1 MGVKIASEKVA
12 NMLNHWYGQIK
23 KQEIQNAKLTRTE
36 VAQAIENMEEDQNVL
51 LYFNMIDSRYKLL
64 LEHYCESGS
73 ILKSLKNQ
81 TEEKKTDDMLQYY
94 FYFFSGLYEFY
105 VKNFTQAINFYKIAE
120 AKLSK
125 IPDEIEKAEF
135 HYQVAIAYYKIK
147 QHFFS
152 LNHIEKA
159 LESFKAYEEYSNR
172 AIKGT
177 MVLAANYVDLYR
189 YKEAIKLY
197 EQALER
203 ALATKD
209 SFSES
214 LAYFNLGVCYERRD
228 QLLEAKEYLE
238 KAIDIPENRQS
249 VSAIRT
255 MYMLS
260 RVLYKMNSI
269 GEARTWYQKSY
280 SRAEKEADFEYKAK
294 LQIIYSLYDQHD
306 SASLEKGLE
315 QLKKKKLWSDVAELT
330 SLAAYHY
337 KKEGDIHNSAKYFE
351 QACHAKDQILK
362 LTEVLS

>member
-1 MGVKIASEKVA
+1 MGVKIASEQVA
-12 NMLNHWYGQIK
+12 NMLNQWYGQIK
-23 KQEIQNAKLTRTE
+23 QQDIHSAKIMRSEIEETMK
-36 VAQAIENMEEDQNVL
+36 NMEQDQNVL

-64 LEHYCESGS
+64 LENYTESGS
-73 ILKSLKNQ
+73 LLKSLKNQ
-81 TEEKKTDDMLQYY
+81 TEENKTDDMLQYY

-105 VKNFTQAINFYKIAE
+105 VKNFTKAINFYRIAE
-120 AKLSK
+120 SKLHK
-125 IPDEIEKAEF
+125 IPDEIENAEF

-159 LESFKAYEEYSNR
+159 LASFKAYEEYSNR
-172 AIKGT
+172 AIKST

-189 YKEAIKLY
+189 FDEAIKLY
-197 EQALER
+197 KQAVEKAR
-203 ALATKD
+203 ITEDA
-209 SFSES
+209 FSES
-214 LAYFNLGVCYERRD
+214 LAYFNLGVCYERLD
-228 QLLEAKEYLE
+228 HFSEAMEYLQ

-260 RVLYKMNSI
+260 RVLYKTNSLD
-269 GEARTWYQKSY
+269 EARAWYQKSL
-280 SRAEKEADFEYKAK
+280 SKAEEAADFEYKAK

-306 SASLEKGLE
+306 SACLDEGLE
-315 QLKKKKLWSDVAELT
+315 QLKNKKLWSDVAELT

>member
-1 MGVKIASEKVA
+1 MKIASEQVV
-12 NMLNHWYGQIK
+12 NMLNQWYGQIK
-23 KQEIQNAKLTRTE
+23 RQNVHNAKEMRSE
-36 VAQAIENMEEDQNVL
+36 IEQAMKNMEENQNVL

-64 LEHYCESGS
+64 QEHYTESG
-73 ILKSLKNQ
+73 ILLKSLKNQ
-81 TEEKKTDDMLQYY
+81 TEQSKTDDMLQYY

-105 VKNFTQAINFYKIAE
+105 MKNFTQAINFYRIAE
-120 AKLSK
+120 AKLHK

-172 AIKGT
+172 VIKST
-177 MVLAANYVDLYR
+177 MVIAANYMDLYR
-189 YKEAIKLY
+189 YEEAIKLY
-197 EQALER
+197 KQALEKAR
-203 ALATKD
+203 TTD
-209 SFSES
+209 DPFSES

-228 QLLEAKEYLE
+228 HLSEAKEYLQQ
-238 KAIDIPENRQS
+238 AIDIPENRQS

-260 RVLYKMNSI
+260 RVLYKTNSLD
-269 GEARTWYQKSY
+269 EARTWYRKSF
-280 SRAEKEADFEYKAK
+280 SRAEEAADFEYKAK
-294 LQIIYSLYDQHD
+294 LQIIYSLYDRQD
-306 SASLEKGLE
+306 SVCLDEGLE
-315 QLKKKKLWSDVAELT
+315 QLKNKKLWSDVAELT